1 MGLKDRYKQEL
12 ERLGPGQE
20 ELERLYTLI
29 EGGTDMKWK
38 KWLGRRAVAAI
49 AVCAA
54 LTLTATAAAVPAVW
68 QSLQEHLGPF
78 APYAQTIKGASCS
91 DQGIKIQILSALSD
105 DLAARFYLSVQ
116 DVEGD
121 RLNQFL
127 ELTGRLTAGEEKLT
141 EAQASGGAS

>member
-78 APYAQTIKGASCS
+78 APYAQTIKGASAPTRGS
-91 DQGIKIQILSALSD
+91 KSKYSARCPTIWRPGSTCPS
-105 DLAARFYLSVQ
+105 RTWR
-116 DVEGD
+116 G
-121 RLNQFL
+121 
-127 ELTGRLTAGEEKLT
+127 TGST
-141 EAQASGGAS
+141 SFWS

>member
-1 MGLKDRYKQEL
+1 
-12 ERLGPGQE
+12 
-20 ELERLYTLI
+20 
-29 EGGTDMKWK
+29 MKWK

-127 ELTGRLTAGEEKLT
+127 ELTGRLTAGEEQLT